1 MADWSLRL
9 GRTLLHAIAG
19 CGLTL
24 ATVRAQ
30 GAPAFDHGHA
40 AWSAVL
46 KECVKG
52 DGFDYAHLA
61 ADRRGLTAYLD
72 ALHAVTPAELAAWS
86 EPQRFA
92 FWINA
97 YNAHVV
103 ERVLERYPVKSI
115 NELDTRAAKVF
126 DQAFIPMRALHPEE
140 AEGPGGPGG
149 KDEPLS
155 LNDIENGILRPRFHD
170 ARLHAA
176 INCAARSCPPLR
188 GEAFVAERLSD
199 QLDQQMRAFLADASR
214 NRIDPEKQE
223 LRLSRVFEWF
233 AADFEREG
241 GVSAFVAR
249 FVPAARADFV
259 RATKPAFLEYDWALN
274 DAR

>member
-9 GRTLLHAIAG
+9 GRTLLHAFAG

-24 ATVRAQ
+24 ATVPAQ

-52 DGFDYAHLA
+52 DGFDYARLA
-61 ADRRGLTAYLD
+61 ADRRELTAYLD

-126 DQAFIPMRALHPEE
+126 DQDFIPMGAHHPE
-140 AEGPGGPGG
+140 G

-188 GEAFVAERLSD
+188 AEAFVAERLSE
-199 QLDQQMRAFLADASR
+199 QLDQQMRAFLADATR
-214 NRIDPEKQE
+214 NRIDPEKGE

-241 GVSAFVAR
+241 GVATFVAR